1 MVKLKDIAHIGIYT
15 SDINRS
21 VQFYTGILDFE
32 KFSECVLEENGGPV
46 KLAFLRNGN
55 LTLELI
61 EFARPF
67 HRGDGLIDHFAIASE
82 GIEAVCEKLKSRGIV
97 FETKEIGY
105 AANVLENGCKGI
117 FFRGPDDERI
127 EIVEP
132 GS

>member
-1 MVKLKDIAHIGIYT
+1 MQLVDWVGFNVKLKDI
-15 SDINRS
+15 
-21 VQFYTGILDFE
+21 
-32 KFSECVLEENGGPV
+32 
-46 KLAFLRNGN
+46 
-55 LTLELI
+55 
-61 EFARPF
+61 
-67 HRGDGLIDHFAIASE
+67 AIASE
-82 GIEAVCEKLKSRGIV
+82 GIEAVCEKLKSGGVV